1 MNSGRPS
8 IDDMDSGMNPR
19 LSTGSDFDNRSYG
32 SSCSGAKSDEVEA
45 EMSRLMLE
53 LKQTMEMY
61 STAFEEA
68 VTAKKKALEL
78 EGLKVEEQRKLEAA
92 KTAHKIAVLEA
103 QKAMANGSLDDCL
116 FRRGNKRALPRQ
128 QSLL

>member
-1 MNSGRPS
+1 M
-8 IDDMDSGMNPR
+8 
-19 LSTGSDFDNRSYG
+19 
-32 SSCSGAKSDEVEA
+32 
-45 EMSRLMLE
+45 
-53 LKQTMEMY
+53 
-61 STAFEEA
+61 
-68 VTAKKKALEL
+68 
-78 EGLKVEEQRKLEAA
+78 EEQRKLEAA